1 MSLENEFQDAVQR
14 VKSLPSQ
21 SNESLLEMY
30 GLYKQSTA
38 GDVAGKRPGMFDMA
52 GRAKY
57 DAWEKRRGTSK
68 EDAMRAYVELVAKL
82 AGK

>member
-1 MSLENEFQDAVQR
+1 
-14 VKSLPSQ
+14 
-21 SNESLLEMY
+21 MY